1 MEQAE
6 SKLLDLLVRR
16 SYLYRPERPF
26 VLASGKTSPIY
37 IDCRSTTTFAEAMP
51 LVGQVF
57 FNRLKQAA
65 GGVLIDAV
73 GGLTLGA
80 DPIAAAVAY
89 HSAVAGTPVSWFSVR
104 KEPKQHGTAQWIE
117 GSVEAGA
124 RVGVVDDVV
133 TDRRVDGHSSRA
145 MPGVRAHRCGRRRA
159 RGPRRKRRP
168 SADRSSPGARRRCL
182 HRDLHTPQTWTGPGR
197 RRPRRNKSPALST

>member
-26 VLASGKTSPIY
+26 VLTSGKTSPIY

-57 FNRLKQAA
+57 FNRLKQAG

-104 KEPKQHGTAQWIE
+104 KEPKQHGTARWIE

-133 TDRRVDGHSSRA
+133 TTGGSTVTAVERCREYGLTVVAAVVLVDRGESDG
-145 MPGVRAHRCGRRRA
+145 RA
-159 RGPRRKRRP
+159 RIEAALEPDGGVFTSIFTR
-168 SADRSSPGARRRCL
+168 ADLDRA
-182 HRDLHTPQTWTGPGR
+182 WTAAA
-197 RRPRRNKSPALST
+197 PAQ

>member
-1 MEQAE
+1 MGEAE

-26 VLASGKTSPIY
+26 VLASGKTSSIY
-37 IDCRSTTTFAEAMP
+37 IDCRTTTTFAEAMP

-57 FNRLKQAA
+57 FNRLKETG

-133 TDRRVDGHSSRA
+133 TTGGSTVTAIQRCREYGLTVVAAVVLVDRGESDGRA
-145 MPGVRAHRCGRRRA
+145 TIEAALEPDGGVLTAIFTR
-159 RGPRRKRRP
+159 
-168 SADRSSPGARRRCL
+168 
-182 HRDLHTPQTWTGPGR
+182 RDLDRAYTEAA
-197 RRPRRNKSPALST
+197 PAQ